1 MRIMGDFLLVLASL
15 LASSSA
21 YTLSKVH
28 NMLALM
34 LDLLFK
40 FLDVVKV
47 LVRQAKVIQMVI

>member
-1 MRIMGDFLLVLASL
+1 MRIMGEILLVLASL

-21 YTLSKVH
+21 YSLKKVH

-40 FLDVVKV
+40 FLDVVKA
-47 LVRQAKVIQMVI
+47 LVRWAKII